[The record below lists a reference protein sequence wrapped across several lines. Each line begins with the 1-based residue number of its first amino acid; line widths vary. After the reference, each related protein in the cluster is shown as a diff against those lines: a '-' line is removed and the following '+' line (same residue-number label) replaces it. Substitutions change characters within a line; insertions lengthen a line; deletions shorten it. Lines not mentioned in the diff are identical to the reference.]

1 MKARVHVFL
10 KPQVLDPQGK
20 AVMQALRML
29 GFSEVESVRQG
40 KFFDIETGPLPAGE
54 AGEERLRAYCRKLLA
69 NPIIED
75 FRVEVLAP

>member
-20 AVMQALRML
+20 AVMQALKTL
-29 GFSEVESVRQG
+29 GFAEVESVRQG
-40 KFFDIETGPLPAGE
+40 KFFDIETGPLPPGE
-54 AGEERLRAYCRKLLA
+54 EGEERLRAYCRKLLA
-69 NPIIED
+69 NPVIED

>member
-20 AVMQALRML
+20 AVMQALRTL

-40 KFFDIETGPLPAGE
+40 KFFDIETSRLPEGE
-54 AGEERLRAYCRKLLA
+54 RAAERVEAYCRKLLS
-69 NPIIED
+69 NPVIED
-75 FRVEVLAP
+75 FRVEVLEP